1 MRRTYLALLAVVC
14 SACAAQTEK
23 QPMPPTTKPLAEA
36 QVQPATPPAS
46 QNGPAAKEVAVAQPA
61 TPPATQ
67 PGTPPVDATP
77 TAAPAAP
84 TAGLAVGNAAPALT
98 PAKWIKGEPVDKFEK
113 GKVYVVEFWA
123 TWCGPCKASI
133 PHLTTLAATYKD
145 ITFIGQNVWEPD
157 QAAVEP
163 FVKEMGD
170 KMVYHVAM
178 DDGEHGKMDQAWMS
192 AAGQNGIP
200 TAFVVDKET
209 KIAWIGHPMELEPI
223 LKDVQAGTFDPAKAA
238 AAREAMEAASGQLQ
252 AAMQS
257 GDPDK
262 VLAKIDELTK
272 SNPQMTDQLSGLK
285 YGMLLRKKDVPAAME
300 VARQMVAKSN
310 DNAGILNAIAWSMVD
325 PEHPLDK
332 PDLTLAE
339 KAATRAVE
347 LSKGED
353 APILD
358 ALAHVYAA
366 EGKFDKAAET
376 ETKAVEKNTDTQV
389 KDDLA
394 KNLDGYKAQAAKK

>member
-14 SACAAQTEK
+14 SACAAQSEK
-23 QPMPPTTKPLAEA
+23 PPTTPTTQPIAEA
-36 QVQPATPPAS
+36 QVQPATPPGG
-46 QNGPAAKEVAVAQPA
+46 QNLPA
-61 TPPATQ
+61 PATQ
-67 PGTPPVDATP
+67 PAAQASTPTAPETP

-84 TAGLAVGNAAPALT
+84 AAGLAVGNAAPALT

-133 PHLTTLAATYKD
+133 PHLTTLAAEYKD

-170 KMVYHVAM
+170 KMVYHIAM

-238 AAREAMEAASGQLQ
+238 AARQAMEAASGQLQ

-272 SNPQMTDQLSGLK
+272 SNPQMTEQLIGLK
-285 YGMLLRKKDVPAAME
+285 YGMLLQKKDIPAAME
-300 VARQMVAKSN
+300 VAKQMVAKSD
-310 DNAGILNAIAWSMVD
+310 DNAGILNAVAWSMVD

-353 APILD
+353 APTLD
-358 ALAHVYAA
+358 TLAHVYAA

-376 ETKAVEKNTDTQV
+376 ETKAVEKNTDTQL